1 MIGCHLPGK
10 LSITSTR
17 RHFEMHDCFSGA
29 VLRKKSI
36 LKNLSV
42 ATIQY
47 LLVNQNFGISYCAFG
62 LLTVLFSDV
71 TRRLS
76 ADSLLV
82 LVSINGI

>member
-1 MIGCHLPGK
+1 MPLYLHGPTGLCVTG
-10 LSITSTR
+10 
-17 RHFEMHDCFSGA
+17 
-29 VLRKKSI
+29 
-36 LKNLSV
+36 V